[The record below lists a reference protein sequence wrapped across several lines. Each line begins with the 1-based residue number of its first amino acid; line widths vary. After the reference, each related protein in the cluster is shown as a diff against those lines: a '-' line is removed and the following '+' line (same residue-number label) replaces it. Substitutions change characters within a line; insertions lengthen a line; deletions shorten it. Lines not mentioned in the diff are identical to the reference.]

1 MFYTGKKIFQK
12 ANGLTS
18 SLKSKPQSDPLRK
31 SEVEL
36 LIVRKNSKVYA
47 NVK

>member
-12 ANGLTS
+12 ANGLTI